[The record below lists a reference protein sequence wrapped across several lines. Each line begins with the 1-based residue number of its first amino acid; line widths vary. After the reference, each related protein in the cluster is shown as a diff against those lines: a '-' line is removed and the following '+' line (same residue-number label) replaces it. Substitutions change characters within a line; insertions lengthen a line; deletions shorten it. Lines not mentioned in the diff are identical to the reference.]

1 MLMQPVTHLARNVY
15 HRLIPYDLRVRVWTA
30 RRRLSFTP
38 DHLPG
43 RGALPTE
50 RIAIRFIGKRA
61 LRTSGFAQAVLRH
74 TAGLDTQHAMLRTW
88 IEYPLGTNQR
98 GEEAVRVV
106 RHYIAVAGARS
117 LDIGCAYGG
126 TPIAFAR
133 AGADAYG
140 LELDAGLLGLAQ
152 YNLADH
158 PGLRCTLLTG
168 DILQPEVAQPLGQFD
183 IITCD
188 NVIEHVEK
196 ASRLIETIAQ
206 MLRPDGACVMGIP
219 NAFSY
224 LEVLHDGHYALF
236 GLTLLDR
243 EQAISYFVGAGHTD
257 PYGVGEYTF
266 TLDDYTEMFDQQGLS
281 CTLLNGQAY
290 SSGEVEALKARLPAL
305 RARFAALRAEG
316 KIPMAAQPAIER
328 GLDRYLAGFDAR
340 YAAYHAASD
349 RATAAELGSRLL
361 IDYQQDQW
369 QVLIRHRVLAGKPAG

>member
-1 MLMQPVTHLARNVY
+1 MVLMQPVTQFARNIY
-15 HRLIPYDLRVRVWTA
+15 HRLIPYDLRMRVWTM
-30 RRRLSFTP
+30 RRHLSFAP

-43 RGALPTE
+43 RGASPTE

-74 TAGLDTQHAMLRTW
+74 TAGLDTHHAMLRTW

-98 GEEAVRVV
+98 GEEAVQVARQ
-106 RHYIAVAGARS
+106 HIAVTGARS

-158 PGLRCTLLTG
+158 PGLSCTLLTG
-168 DILQPEVAQPLGQFD
+168 DILQPEVAQSLGQFD

-196 ASRLIETIAQ
+196 ASRLIETIAR
-206 MLRPDGACVMGIP
+206 MLRPDGVCVMGIP
-219 NAFSY
+219 NPCSY

-243 EQAISYFVGAGHTD
+243 EQAIAYFVDAGHAD
-257 PYGVGEYTF
+257 AYGVGEYTF
-266 TLDDYTEMFDQQGLS
+266 TLDDYRAMFHQQGLS
-281 CTLLNGQAY
+281 GTLLNAQAY

-305 RARFAALRAEG
+305 RARFAALAQEG
-316 KIPMAAQPAIER
+316 SIPVAARPAIER
-328 GLDRYLAGFDAR
+328 GLERYLAGFDAR
-340 YAAYHAASD
+340 YAAYRAAPD
-349 RATAAELGSRLL
+349 RAAAAELGGRLL
-361 IDYQQDQW
+361 VDYQQDQW
-369 QVLIRHRVLAGKPAG
+369 QVLSRHRR